1 MEIKRDD
8 PSMGMNLISTRA
20 NIVRKFVVLD
30 KLRKPGRMS
39 MIGKYQKELSCL
51 WKARTTRNRNSVAF

>member
-8 PSMGMNLISTRA
+8 PSMGMNLITTRA
-20 NIVRKFVVLD
+20 NIVRKFVALD

-39 MIGKYQKELSCL
+39 MIGKNQNGLSYL
-51 WKARTTRNRNSVAF
+51 RKV